1 MIKADV
7 LDNGMVAVYQDT
19 VSDSIKF
26 EKIRFKFPVS
36 WEGYTKTAVFRNGNT
51 VVSVVLNNG
60 GEMCTGEDECLVPH
74 EVIKTPAFTVSVFGV
89 NEESIA
95 TSVRATVKVNQSG
108 YEQGDHPSEPTP
120 DEYAQILDIAVRAET
135 IANSVRTDAENGKF
149 DGETG
154 PRGEKGDKGDPGP
167 QGEKGEK
174 GDTGDTGPQGEK
186 GEKGDT
192 GDTGPQGEKGEKGD
206 KGDPGPQGEKGE
218 KGDKGDPG
226 PQGEKGEPGELQQ
239 VTPEDTTFF
248 DIVYSPNLLNLNA
261 VSKGYYLKE
270 NGELASNPTYT
281 TSDYIP
287 CAPGDTVRHQFNY
300 NNIRYDNVDKPSYA
314 SFARVCAYD
323 ADKQF
328 VTGSYVQYV
337 SLYNV
342 PENTAYIRVSY
353 TVWNSGSFSDSA
365 IIISDSSEIVPFI
378 EYGAVLSEQIS
389 PQYIPTDSV
398 KAFLPDEICCAVG
411 RTVEIYNSQ
420 VCPTAEKYHFKWK
433 CSIGKA
439 MKRKFSFT
447 GMEENIGEY
456 ELSLYIYNDSFGALW
471 SGSTKL
477 KIVPAHTGTLSIC
490 CIGDSFTNCK
500 PWLAELMSL
509 NSGISGVGTM
519 SGISNDSQ
527 GISHQIK
534 FEGRSGWT
542 AAKYLTAGDAEEN
555 PSEFKYINPFYNTAN
570 SRFDWNYYVE
580 NKLSGVSP
588 DAVQIFLGTNGIKT
602 DPTENV
608 ENIKKII
615 DYIRQDNADIPVFV
629 VNTIYCSDQNG
640 IGVQTASD
648 GYTAIYSGKYKY
660 EEDIKVFNLMKALNE
675 TLKEYGNLYFV
686 PAAICH
692 DSEYNFGNTE
702 VNVNPRS
709 SRTEFV
715 PKESVHPQKEG
726 YYQMADIMFSTISAH
741 I

>member
-7 LDNGMVAVYQDT
+7 LENGAVAVYQDT
-19 VSDSIKF
+19 VSDSIGF
-26 EKIRFKFPVS
+26 EKIRFEFPVS
-36 WEGYTKTAVFRNGNT
+36 WEGYTKTAVFRNGDT
-51 VVSVVLNNG
+51 VISVVLNNG
-60 GEMCTGEDECLVPH
+60 DEMCTGDDECLVPH
-74 EVIKTPAFTVSVFGV
+74 EVIKAPSFTVSVFGV
-89 NEESIA
+89 NEDSVA
-95 TSVRATVKVNQSG
+95 TSMRATVKVNQSG
-108 YEQGDHPSEPTP
+108 YEQGDHPGVPTP
-120 DEYAQILDIAVRAET
+120 DEYAQILNIAVSAET
-135 IANSVRTDAENGKF
+135 IANSVRTAAENGEF
-149 DGETG
+149 DGEAG

-174 GDTGDTGPQGEK
+174 GD
-186 GEKGDT
+186 KGDT
-192 GDTGPQGEKGEKGD
+192 
-206 KGDPGPQGEKGE
+206 GPQGEKGE

-248 DIVYSPNLLNLNA
+248 DIAYSSNLLNLNA
-261 VSKGYYLKE
+261 VSQGCYLTE
-270 NGELASNPTYT
+270 NGGLNSNPSYT

-287 CAPGDTVRHQFNY
+287 CSAGDTIRHQFSY
-300 NNIRYDNVDKPSYA
+300 NGKRYDNVESTYT
-314 SFARVCAYD
+314 SIARICAYD
-323 ADKQF
+323 TDKQF
-328 VTGSYVQYV
+328 IEGSYQSYIYV
-337 SLYNV
+337 YEA
-342 PENTAYIRVSY
+342 PENTAYIRLSY

-365 IIISDSSEIVPFI
+365 IIISDSSEVIPFI

-389 PQYIPTDSV
+389 PQYIPTDPI

-420 VCPTAEKYHFKWK
+420 VCPAAEKYHFKWE

-439 MKRKFSFT
+439 LKRKFSFT
-447 GMEENIGEY
+447 GMTENIGEY
-456 ELSLYIYNDSFGALW
+456 KLSLYICNDSLNVVW
-471 SGSTKL
+471 SGSATL
-477 KIVPAHTGTLSIC
+477 KIVPAHTGTLTIC

-519 SGISNDSQ
+519 TGFSDDSQ
-527 GISHQIK
+527 GISHQIQ

-555 PSEFKYINPFYNTAN
+555 PSEFKYINPFFNAAN

-580 NKLSGVSP
+580 NKLGGVSP

-629 VNTIYCSDQNG
+629 VNTVYCSDQNG

-648 GYTAIYSGKYKY
+648 GYTALYSGKYKY
-660 EEDIKVFNLMKALNE
+660 EEDMKVLNLMQGLYDAL
-675 TLKEYGNLYFV
+675 KDYGNLYFV
-686 PAAICH
+686 PAAVCH
-692 DSEYNFGNTE
+692 DSEFNFGNVET
-702 VNVNPRS
+702 NVNPRS
-709 SRTEFV
+709 SITETF
-715 PKESVHPQKEG
+715 PIESVHPQKAG